1 MNNNKKHI
9 SIFFALIKRQRYKI
23 LYSLVISLV
32 INFVCYLINNCP
44 YPYWDEINKISNLE
58 YLIRNISS
66 PKIDVDDVLFINVGY
81 DKQIADYI
89 FDNGNSKGK
98 IAVTDRAKLIKF
110 LKIAEK
116 ANYKYIFLDI
126 RFEKGV
132 YTPLDSILAFQIN
145 KMQNLSYSN
154 HSDIISNSIFDENK
168 AVIND
173 YFTTITS
180 TNFTRY
186 QFLQN
191 GKESVPLRIY
201 LATHPNSG
209 TIEKHGIFYTC
220 DGYLCQNSP
229 LMNIP
234 ENFENIF
241 EGTGNPNYVHL
252 GPDIFDPEEE
262 ITDEDIQSALDGK
275 IVIIGDF
282 VSDIHDT
289 YTGPQPGSYLVYLAY
304 KELDNG
310 KHIIPCVYIV
320 LMFLFY
326 FLISIFILNKKSIW
340 NLIPYIKR
348 NKSNTLRFV
357 LSFTGYGTVISLITI
372 LMYLMFRVTNNIFI
386 PTVVFSILSILIS
399 NKKS

>member
-9 SIFFALIKRQRYKI
+9 SNFFALIKRQRFKI

-89 FDNGNSKGK
+89 FDNGNSKGN

-180 TNFTRY
+180 TNFSRY

-220 DGYLCQNSP
+220 EGSLCQNSP

-234 ENFENIF
+234 ENFENIY

-282 VSDIHDT
+282 ISDIHDT

-304 KELDNG
+304 KVLDNG
-310 KHIIPCVYIV
+310 KHFIPCVYIV

-326 FLISIFILNKKSIW
+326 FVISIFIFNKKSIW

-348 NKSNTLRFV
+348 SESNTLRFV
-357 LSFTGYGTVISLITI
+357 LSFTGYGTVLSLITI
-372 LMYLMFRVTNNIFI
+372 LMYLLFRVTNNIFI
-386 PTVVFSILSILIS
+386 PTVVFSILSIIIS